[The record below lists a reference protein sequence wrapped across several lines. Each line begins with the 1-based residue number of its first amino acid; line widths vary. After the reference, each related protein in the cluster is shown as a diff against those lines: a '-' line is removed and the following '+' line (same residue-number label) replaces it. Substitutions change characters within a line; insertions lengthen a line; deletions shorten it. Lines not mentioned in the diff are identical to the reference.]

1 MANDKKSIELTIMG
15 TPLPVKVDGNEDYIR
30 GLADFVNQELQEIQN
45 SNPHINRIQ
54 LMLIGC
60 MNISEKYFQAQR
72 DIAEMKD
79 RLSQAKKEQSAINEH
94 LANEKEQSNQ
104 LEQEK
109 KEILKDLQACQRQ
122 LEEKNELLNQYRE
135 HLKQAKEESES
146 NRKSIL
152 NLQNKLFESQIELS
166 KSKDHQS

>member
-109 KEILKDLQACQRQ
+109 KEILKDLQACQP
-122 LEEKNELLNQYRE
+122 
-135 HLKQAKEESES
+135 AGD
-146 NRKSIL
+146 RKSVV
-152 NLQNKLFESQIELS
+152 
-166 KSKDHQS
+166 

>member
-1 MANDKKSIELTIMG
+1 M
-15 TPLPVKVDGNEDYIR
+15 
-30 GLADFVNQELQEIQN
+30 
-45 SNPHINRIQ
+45 
-54 LMLIGC
+54 
-60 MNISEKYFQAQR
+60 
-72 DIAEMKD
+72 
-79 RLSQAKKEQSAINEH
+79 
-94 LANEKEQSNQ
+94 
-104 LEQEK
+104 EQEK

-166 KSKDHQS
+166 KSKDHQSWCKKQLIAAFLYLKHKGAIAISMIRSVVIK